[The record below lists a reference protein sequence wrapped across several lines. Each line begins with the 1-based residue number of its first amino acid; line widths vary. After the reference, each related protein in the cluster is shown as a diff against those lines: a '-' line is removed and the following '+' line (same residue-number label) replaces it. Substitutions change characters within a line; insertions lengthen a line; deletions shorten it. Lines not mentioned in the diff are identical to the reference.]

1 MSDGYRKYQYSSISG
16 EKPKVLL
23 ESLKNYLSEYFI
35 ANFLKYDLLLEKS
48 QNTMFSLSLII
59 FFHQFINIIY

>member
-48 QNTMFSLSLII
+48 QNTMFS
-59 FFHQFINIIY
+59 